1 MAKSYLNRTDL
12 PRGIRNNNPANLIK
26 TGIAWKGEVTT
37 NTDGHFEQ
45 FKELKYGIRALYR
58 QLYTD
63 IEERNMNLR
72 QLINKFA
79 PSFENNTNAYI
90 EFVSKKS
97 RHNHCWMG
105 LTMALAAL
113 APDMATAGT
122 PMPGNI

>member
-79 PSFENNTNAYI
+79 PSFENNTTAYI
-90 EFVSKKS
+90 EFISKKTGIS
-97 RHNHCWMG
+97 PSYPIKLDSEILITIAKAIISIENG
-105 LTMALAAL
+105 SQ
-113 APDMATAGT
+113 
-122 PMPGNI
+122 